1 MTVEVWELLAMLHQ
15 CADVHLA
22 LRMLD
27 QGRLTDAAKYLQQ
40 LCFSITKYRLERLR
54 YVSEVLRAP
63 KLFGN
68 SVNISEAAVGN
79 PIAGHIIVVDDD
91 STLRQTLAEYLEK
104 HNLPVIAA
112 SNRRELNELIQT
124 DTALILLDLQLGQD
138 DGLDVLRDIRFN
150 SKVPV
155 IIITGHRLDETDRV
169 VALELGA
176 DDYIMKPFSLREML
190 ARIRAVLRGQAMGRA
205 ARARDP
211 ERGGYRF
218 DGWRLER
225 RGRRLIQPNGAP
237 VAVSKGEFALL
248 LAFLEAP
255 QRPLS
260 REQLLQ
266 ATRVH
271 EDIFDRS
278 IDVQVLRLRQ
288 KLEIDPSAP
297 LIIQTV
303 RGVGYIFALSVEPF

>member
-1 MTVEVWELLAMLHQ
+1 MGGPT
-15 CADVHLA
+15 
-22 LRMLD
+22 
-27 QGRLTDAAKYLQQ
+27 
-40 LCFSITKYRLERLR
+40 
-54 YVSEVLRAP
+54 
-63 KLFGN
+63 
-68 SVNISEAAVGN
+68 
-79 PIAGHIIVVDDD
+79 AGHISVVDDD
-91 STLRQTLAEYLEK
+91 STLRQELAEYLEE
-104 HNLPVIAA
+104 HDLPAIAA
-112 SNRRELNELIQT
+112 SNRSELNRLIQT

-150 SKVPV
+150 SDVPV
-155 IIITGHRLDETDRV
+155 IIITGHTPDETDRV
-169 VALELGA
+169 VAFELGA
-176 DDYIMKPFSLREML
+176 DDFIMKPFNPREML
-190 ARIRAVLRGQAMGRA
+190 ARIRAVLRRQAMGRA

-211 ERGGYRF
+211 ERGGYLF

-237 VAVSKGEFALL
+237 VAVSKREFALL

-260 REQLLQ
+260 REQLLR
-266 ATRVH
+266 ATRTH

-297 LIIQTV
+297 RIIQTV
-303 RGVGYIFALSVEPF
+303 RGVGYIFALLVEPF